1 MEAAENASSPGSLSS
16 PPHSPDQATPNNS
29 AMHVANGGYGVAP
42 SSTPTPAASTTT
54 TPRLTAAG
62 TIRKKPGPK
71 PKPKD
76 PNEPEKKPRKPRKT
90 AEPKDPN
97 AAPAPRKRR
106 TKASLEAQSP
116 LPAPVDEKPALSV
129 LQQPPAPQTR
139 PADLAQVLQPEQPLA
154 VTQPPRVI
162 GSAAEPLHGNPNLSH
177 ITPAPS
183 TPRPASSGQRYDPI
197 RGGIYESK
205 PVIASQPPPISPP
218 LNRASASPSI
228 TSLIDPP
235 SASNTAYA
243 PPARLQQTNSVT
255 SAPLSPAAMSN
266 RQAPPLPVQENPQPP
281 RPAAPLLGPTPM
293 EIDSEPR
300 ASVPM
305 KKTDSASAGTP
316 SNAPTPPVKARQ
328 KEAPPPL
335 PTGSGLL
342 SGTPFG
348 PVATTN
354 GNGST
359 DPTGANIWLTFPLK
373 GRENVTINFAQEVE
387 KKYGFAALHPRI
399 AARRERQRQIT
410 SMSAALEKAA
420 GLAGSADDMSVDLS
434 DNDSNGNTGLDE
446 EGSAAG
452 KTKKPRKRKQED
464 YDKEDDFIDDTEL
477 AWEQQALMA
486 KDGFFVY
493 MGPLIPEEKQAV
505 ERCVCFFS
513 SSLSLSSFPY
523 FPSYPHHPRRHCI
536 LTPPTDPTEP
546 SNADE
551 AAAGVAPPEAKPLA
565 GAVVVEAAALDPA
578 VDKPCG
584 NRGSPRRIARRWSRR
599 RRRGLNLVSSWGEG
613 RGDWRSRVRRGLWG
627 RCREGGRV
635 YTSCLCVCVVFQPI
649 VSVLLLGWLFS
660 YEGVGVFSLLEGEGV

>member
-106 TKASLEAQSP
+106 TKASLEAQNP

-183 TPRPASSGQRYDPI
+183 TPRPASSASSHFAAP
-197 RGGIYESK
+197 EPSK
-205 PVIASQPPPISPP
+205 RVAFHHVS
-218 LNRASASPSI
+218 NR
-228 TSLIDPP
+228 PP

-300 ASVPM
+300 TSVPM

-505 ERCVCFFS
+505 ERSDGTIKRGRGRGRGGATRGETSGRGRGRGGGGPGSRGGQTVRKPRVTKADRAQMEQEKAKRIEFS
-513 SSLSLSSFPY
+513 QQLGGG
-523 FPSYPHHPRRHCI
+523 
-536 LTPPTDPTEP
+536 
-546 SNADE
+546 
-551 AAAGVAPPEAKPLA
+551 AGGLAVASQA
-565 GAVVVEAAALDPA
+565 GAV
-578 VDKPCG
+578 
-584 NRGSPRRIARRWSRR
+584 GS
-599 RRRGLNLVSSWGEG
+599 L
-613 RGDWRSRVRRGLWG
+613 
-627 RCREGGRV
+627 
-635 YTSCLCVCVVFQPI
+635 
-649 VSVLLLGWLFS
+649 
-660 YEGVGVFSLLEGEGV
+660 

>member
-1 MEAAENASSPGSLSS
+1 MDAAENASSPGSLSS
-16 PPHSPDQATPNNS
+16 PPHSPEQATPNNS
-29 AMHVANGGYGVAP
+29 AIHVANGGYGVAP
-42 SSTPTPAASTTT
+42 SSTPAASTTT

-76 PNEPEKKPRKPRKT
+76 PNEPEKKPRKPRKA

-106 TKASLEAQSP
+106 TKASLEAQNP
-116 LPAPVDEKPALSV
+116 LPAPVEEKPVLNV

-139 PADLAQVLQPEQPLA
+139 PTDLAQVLQPEQPLA

-162 GSAAEPLHGNPNLSH
+162 GSSAEPLHGNPNLSH

-197 RGGIYESK
+197 RGGIFESK
-205 PVIASQPPPISPP
+205 PLVASQPPPISPP

-235 SASNTAYA
+235 SASNSTYV
-243 PPARLQQTNSVT
+243 PPARLQPANSVT
-255 SAPLSPAAMSN
+255 SAPLSPAIVSN

-281 RPAAPLLGPTPM
+281 RPTAAPLGPAPM
-293 EIDSEPR
+293 EIDSDPR
-300 ASVPM
+300 TSVPM
-305 KKTDSASAGTP
+305 KKTDSTSAGTP
-316 SNAPTPPVKARQ
+316 SNAPTPPVKPRQ

-348 PVATTN
+348 PIAGTN

-359 DPTGANIWLTFPLK
+359 DPTGVNIWLTFPLK

-410 SMSAALEKAA
+410 SMGAALERAA
-420 GLAGSADDMSVDLS
+420 GLTGSADDMSVDLS
-434 DNDSNGNTGLDE
+434 DNDSNGGNTGLDE

-493 MGPLIPEEKQAV
+493 SGPLITEEKPAV
-505 ERCVCFFS
+505 ERYVFS
-513 SSLSLSSFPY
+513 LD
-523 FPSYPHHPRRHCI
+523 PHPHLQPPHRTISPHTEAANCTSRLTPRRADGTVKRGRGRGRGGATRGETSGRGRGRGGGGPGSRGGQTVRKPRVTKADRAMMEQEKAKRI
-536 LTPPTDPTEP
+536 EFSQQLG
-546 SNADE
+546 SNGM
-551 AAAGVAPPEAKPLA
+551 AALPVASHA
-565 GAVVVEAAALDPA
+565 GAVHSAM
-578 VDKPCG
+578 
-584 NRGSPRRIARRWSRR
+584 
-599 RRRGLNLVSSWGEG
+599 
-613 RGDWRSRVRRGLWG
+613 
-627 RCREGGRV
+627 
-635 YTSCLCVCVVFQPI
+635 
-649 VSVLLLGWLFS
+649 
-660 YEGVGVFSLLEGEGV
+660 

>member
-1 MEAAENASSPGSLSS
+1 MDAAEAASSPGSLSS
-16 PPHSPDQATPNNS
+16 PPHSPEQGTPNNS
-29 AMHVANGGYGVAP
+29 AIQPASGGYGVAANA
-42 SSTPTPAASTTT
+42 TPAASTTP

-62 TIRKKPGPK
+62 TVRKKPGPK

-76 PNEPEKKPRKPRKT
+76 PNAEEKKPRKPRRA

-106 TKASLEAQSP
+106 TKASLEAQNAS
-116 LPAPVDEKPALSV
+116 PAPPEEKAAVNVP
-129 LQQPPAPQTR
+129 QQQSAPQAR
-139 PADLAQVLQPEQPLA
+139 PTELAQVLQPEQPSP
-154 VTQPPRVI
+154 VTQPPPLRPL
-162 GSAAEPLHGNPNLSH
+162 GASAEPLHGNPNLSH
-177 ITPAPS
+177 ITPTPS

-205 PVIASQPPPISPP
+205 PLVAATAPPPPISPP

-235 SASNTAYA
+235 TVTSLPYA
-243 PPARLQQTNSVT
+243 QPARLQQQTSVT
-255 SAPLSPAAMSN
+255 SAPLSPAALSS
-266 RQAPPLPVQENPQPP
+266 RQGPLLPAQDNQQPP
-281 RPAAPLLGPTPM
+281 RPAPPLGPAPM
-293 EIDSEPR
+293 DVDSDPR
-300 ASVPM
+300 TSVPM
-305 KKTDSASAGTP
+305 KKMDSASAGTP

-348 PVATTN
+348 PAVNAN

-359 DPTGANIWLTFPLK
+359 EPTGVNIWLTFPLK
-373 GRENVTINFAQEVE
+373 GQTNVTINFAQEVE

-410 SMSAALEKAA
+410 SMGAALEKAA

-434 DNDSNGNTGLDE
+434 DNESNGGNTGMDD

-493 MGPLIPEEKQAV
+493 SGPLITEEKPAV
-505 ERCVCFFS
+505 ER
-513 SSLSLSSFPY
+513 
-523 FPSYPHHPRRHCI
+523 
-536 LTPPTDPTEP
+536 
-546 SNADE
+546 AD
-551 AAAGVAPPEAKPLA
+551 GTVK
-565 GAVVVEAAALDPA
+565 
-578 VDKPCG
+578 
-584 NRGSPRRIARRWSRR
+584 R
-599 RRRGLNLVSSWGEG
+599 G
-613 RGDWRSRVRRGLWG
+613 RGRGRGGASRGETSGRGRARGGGPGSRGGQTVRKP
-627 RCREGGRV
+627 RV
-635 YTSCLCVCVVFQPI
+635 TKADRAMMEQEKAKRIEFSQQ
-649 VSVLLLGWLFS
+649 LGNNNNANVPVAAHAGTVHPTL
-660 YEGVGVFSLLEGEGV
+660 